1 MKTNVPFG
9 YYVDHTVM
17 IMSFIIDLKIKKRC
31 FLCSH
36 VIINACSQVFP
47 WNLESSPS
55 VDILAMALNGTKG
68 DHLMAV
74 LQRDHKQ
81 VQDCK
86 LYEGRDH
93 HHPHCL
99 TE

>member
-1 MKTNVPFG
+1 M
-9 YYVDHTVM
+9 
-17 IMSFIIDLKIKKRC
+17 C

-36 VIINACSQVFP
+36 VIINACSQVFW
-47 WNLESSPS
+47 WNLEHSPS
-55 VDILAMALNGTKG
+55 VGILAMALNGTKG

-86 LYEGRDH
+86 LYEGWDH
-93 HHPHCL
+93 RHPRHR
-99 TE
+99 TD